1 MAFKPYI
8 SPSESIPE
16 FTLRAVLA
24 GAVFGIIFG
33 CANAYLGLRVGLTI
47 STSIPIAVITI
58 AFFRAM
64 RPVFG
69 RTTIL
74 EHNMSQTVGS
84 ASSSLASGTIFTI
97 PALFLWGLHPTIL
110 QIGLLGMLG
119 ALLGVLSMIP
129 LRDFLIVKEH
139 DTLPYPEGTACAEVM
154 KAAEGGGQQ
163 AGHVF
168 LGLGIAAGFK
178 FVLSYLKLWPDQV
191 KLSLPFVPKAQ
202 LSIEP
207 TPALLGV
214 GYILGFRISL
224 IMVLGGL
231 VSWVVLIPL
240 LAAFGDGALAR
251 FLPATPTPLAEL
263 EPDQIWSKY
272 IRFVGAGAVTFGGI
286 VTVIK
291 AIPTMYHAF
300 VVGFGGL
307 FKSKSKSEGERAAV
321 RPRTELDLPM
331 AVVLT
336 GIVAVILV
344 VALVPQ
350 VLGND
355 LPFTMRALCAV
366 CITIFGFLFVTVS
379 SRIVGLVGV
388 TSNPTSGMTIVTLL
402 GSSLVLYLLGRTD
415 LMGKAAALTIG
426 TMVCVAASKAG
437 DISQD
442 LKAGYI
448 VGATPRRQQIGQ
460 LIGGITS
467 AFFVASAVYMLGN
480 TYTFGSAEIPA
491 PQATLMKTVIEGV
504 LSADLPWG
512 LIAVGAA
519 LAAIAELVFRVP
531 SLPFAV
537 GIYLPLSTNMPVFIG
552 GCVRRL
558 VEKRFLQP
566 GRSREAEESDPAK
579 LLSAGFIAGE
589 GLMGVVI
596 AIIAFALSAKP
607 KGIGVDL
614 GSFVSLLAF
623 ALLIAL
629 LWRTASKLATSR
641 A

>member
-8 SPSESIPE
+8 PASENIPE
-16 FTLRAVLA
+16 FTVRAVVA
-24 GAVFGIIFG
+24 GAIFGIIFG

-58 AFFRAM
+58 AFFRAT
-64 RPVFG
+64 RGIFG

-84 ASSSLASGTIFTI
+84 ASSSLASGIIFTI

-139 DTLPYPEGTACAEVM
+139 ETLPYPEGTACAEVM
-154 KAAEGGGQQ
+154 KAAEGGGRQ
-163 AGHVF
+163 AGNVF

-178 FVLSYLKLWPDQV
+178 FVLSYLKLWPDHV
-191 KLSLPFVPKAQ
+191 KLGLPFVPKAQ

-251 FLPATPTPLAEL
+251 FLPATTTPLAEL
-263 EPDQIWSKY
+263 EPDQIWSRY

-291 AIPTMYHAF
+291 ALPTMYQAF
-300 VVGFGGL
+300 VAGFGGL
-307 FKSKSKSEGERAAV
+307 FKSRSEGAAA

-344 VALVPQ
+344 TAIVPQ

-355 LPFTMRALCAV
+355 LPLGMRALCAV

-402 GSSLVLYLLGRTD
+402 GSSLVLFLLGRTD

-442 LKAGYI
+442 LKAGYL

-460 LIGGITS
+460 IIGGMTS

-512 LIAVGAA
+512 LIFVGAA

-552 GCVRRL
+552 GCVRRF
-558 VEKRFLQP
+558 VERRYFP
-566 GRSREAEESDPAK
+566 PSRSREAEESDPAK

-607 KGIGVDL
+607 KGVGVDL
-614 GSFVSLLAF
+614 GAFVSMLAF

-629 LWRTASKLATSR
+629 VWRTARKAAVAR
-641 A
+641 P

>member
-1 MAFKPYI
+1 MAFKPHV
-8 SPSESIPE
+8 SASESIPE
-16 FTLRAVLA
+16 FTVRAVLA
-24 GAVFGIIFG
+24 GAIFGIVFG

-84 ASSSLASGTIFTI
+84 ASSSLASGIIFTI

-129 LRDFLIVKEH
+129 LRDFLIVREH
-139 DTLPYPEGTACAEVM
+139 DNLPYPEGTACAEVM

-163 AGHVF
+163 AGNVF

-231 VSWVVLIPL
+231 VSWLVLIPL
-240 LAAFGDGALAR
+240 IAAFGDGTLAR
-251 FLPATPTPLAEL
+251 FLPATTTPLAEL

-300 VVGFGGL
+300 VAGFGGL
-307 FKSKSKSEGERAAV
+307 FRGRGEGAAA
-321 RPRTELDLPM
+321 RPRTEQDLPM

-336 GIVAVILV
+336 GIVAVVLV
-344 VALVPQ
+344 VAFVPQ

-355 LPFTMRALCAV
+355 LPLGLRALCAV
-366 CITIFGFLFVTVS
+366 CITFFGFLFVTVS

-402 GSSLVLYLLGRTD
+402 GSSLVLFLLGRTD

-437 DISQD
+437 VISQD
-442 LKAGYI
+442 LKAGYL

-480 TYTFGSAEIPA
+480 TYTFGSADIPA

-512 LIAVGAA
+512 LIFVV
-519 LAAIAELVFRVP
+519 AAIAELVFRVP

-552 GCVRRL
+552 GCVRRF
-558 VEKRFLQP
+558 VEKRYFP
-566 GRSREAEESDPAK
+566 PSRSREAEESDPAK

-607 KGIGVDL
+607 KGVGVDL
-614 GSFVSLLAF
+614 GSFVSMLAF
-623 ALLIAL
+623 AMLIAL
-629 LWRTASKLATSR
+629 VWGTARKAAIQR